1 MKGRDANGGK
11 GDLWG
16 GKKRIND
23 AQWKNH
29 TLHSMEK
36 TNPSIVI
43 PKETTFFYTENRK
56 SKVKIVVANIA
67 HITHCY
73 TADPRGKPVKER
85 LQAS

>member
-1 MKGRDANGGK
+1 
-11 GDLWG
+11 
-16 GKKRIND
+16 
-23 AQWKNH
+23 
-29 TLHSMEK
+29 MEK

-85 LQAS
+85 L